1 MCERLGMGG
10 PFGGSRHAPLGG
22 SPFRGVLPVSLPKPL
37 AIKNQAVADNVSFAH
52 PRAPPWS
59 SLRTRPEPSETSL
72 RSASG
77 IEGEY
82 RSIAEICLSRK
93 ARSDAQKK
101 KEAIAPFFAFE
112 ACAHIWL
119 LPTEPDRL
127 RVDVDS
133 LFVLA

>member
-1 MCERLGMGG
+1 MFLSRIQGRHLGRLSGRDR
-10 PFGGSRHAPLGG
+10 SRRRHHCA
-22 SPFRGVLPVSLPKPL
+22 
-37 AIKNQAVADNVSFAH
+37 A
-52 PRAPPWS
+52 
-59 SLRTRPEPSETSL
+59 
-72 RSASG
+72 ASG

-82 RSIAEICLSRK
+82 RSEAEICLSRI

-112 ACAHIWL
+112 ACARIWF
-119 LPTEPDRL
+119 LPIEPDRL